1 MKPRTEITR
10 RERDVLIA
18 LCRPAIRAESFT
30 EPASIREIAAALDI
44 TDAAVKQH
52 LIHLYDKFGIFEGDE
67 RRRLRLANEV
77 LDSGL
82 LSRTDLG
89 APPGDAAAS
98 GPGAE
103 ELAAGR
109 TAAAQRNWR
118 LAYEHLHR
126 ADATPGSLAAAD
138 LELLGEAAVWTG
150 RHDESIAA
158 RQRAYSLHVAEGNE
172 RRAALVAL
180 ALVVN
185 YKVRVNAAMASG
197 WFAKAKRHLEGIPP
211 DIEHGY
217 LAATEALFALFAG
230 RLDAALERAQAAL
243 QIAQRHG
250 DADLRALAQSCA
262 GYALAQLGRMDE
274 ATPLFDEA
282 MASAT
287 GGELGPL
294 ATGVVYCRT
303 ICACLDSFDYRRA
316 LEWSEAVERVAADA
330 CTAGFPGDCRAH
342 RASIFVTRGQ
352 WQRGEEEA
360 RTACAETERFD
371 LEHTALAHYEIGQ
384 IKLRRGEFADAAAAF
399 KRSLELGTAPQPGLA
414 LLYLA
419 QGDAAA
425 AMSSIRAALELAAD
439 GFRRARLLPAQAEI
453 ALSAGDTATAQAAAD
468 EMQRVAAAHPS
479 AVLRAAA
486 EGALGIAA
494 LMIGDAAAAVA
505 HLRRSCS
512 LWLENEA
519 PYEAARARLHLA
531 AALQALDDDNSRVM
545 ELELAL
551 ASFERLGAKPDAECA
566 ARLLKG

>member
-30 EPASIREIAAALDI
+30 EPASIREIAEALDI

-52 LIHLYDKFGIFEGDE
+52 LVHLYDKFGILEGDE
-67 RRRLRLANEV
+67 RRRVRLANQV

-82 LSRTDLG
+82 LSRLDRGGPTRN
-89 APPGDAAAS
+89 ATANDAS
-98 GPGAE
+98 AE
-103 ELAAGR
+103 DLAAGR
-109 TAAAQRNWR
+109 AAAAQRNWR

-126 ADATPGSLAAAD
+126 ADETRGSLAAAD
-138 LELLGEAAVWTG
+138 LELLGEAAIWAG

-172 RRAALVAL
+172 RRAASVAL
-180 ALVVN
+180 ALVIN

-197 WFAKAKRHLEGIPP
+197 WFAKAKRHLDGIPA

-230 RLDAALERAQAAL
+230 RLDAALEQARNAL
-243 QIAQRHG
+243 QIAQRHS
-250 DADLRALAQSCA
+250 DAELRALAQSCA

-287 GGELGPL
+287 SGELGPL

-316 LEWSEAVERVAADA
+316 LEWSEAVERVSADA

-342 RASIFVTRGQ
+342 RASIFVTRGH
-352 WQRGEEEA
+352 WHRGEEEA
-360 RTACAETERFD
+360 RAACAETERFD
-371 LEHTALAHYEIGQ
+371 LEHTALAYYEIGQ

-399 KRSLELGTAPQPGLA
+399 KRTLELGTAPQPGLA

-419 QGDAAA
+419 QGDVAA
-425 AMSSIRAALELAAD
+425 AMSSIRAALELVND
-439 GFRRARLLPAQAEI
+439 DFRRARLLPAQAEI
-453 ALSAGDTATAQAAAD
+453 ALSAGDTATARAAAD
-468 EMQRVAAAHPS
+468 EMQRLAAAHPS
-479 AVLRAAA
+479 TVLRAAA

-494 LMIGDAAAAVA
+494 LMIGDAASAVA
-505 HLRRSCS
+505 HLRRSCN

-531 AALQALDDDNSRVM
+531 AALRALDDENGRVM
-545 ELELAL
+545 ELEFAL
-551 ASFERLGAKPDAECA
+551 ASFERLGAKPDAVCA